1 MSSHSAP
8 SLDPALVAAIKGV
21 AVCAVILTLGA
32 LVGFDGRTALGVGL
46 GGLLATLNLI
56 AFILIGRGFL
66 AQKGRSA
73 PWAIVGGIKL
83 LALIAVGWL
92 IIRSGIVSALSLAAG
107 YGALPIGI
115 TMGSLFAKKADDYG
129 DSDAPSPD

>member
-1 MSSHSAP
+1 MSTP
-8 SLDPALVAAIKGV
+8 SSRGLDPSLVAAVKGV
-21 AVCAVILTLGA
+21 AVCAVILCIGA

-46 GGLLATLNLI
+46 GGLLATLNLV
-56 AFILIGRGFL
+56 AFVLIGRGFL
-66 AQKGRSA
+66 AQQGRSA

-83 LALIAVGWL
+83 LALIAAGWL
-92 IIRSGIVSALSLAAG
+92 IIRSGMVSALALAAG

-115 TMGSLFAKKADDYG
+115 TIGSLFAKKADDYE